1 MEWNGT
7 YLLRGAE
14 RADWPVGDGPG
25 EVAVGVVGA
34 GERRCCHG
42 EQQEEERRGRG
53 CRHCWR
59 RGEGCLLDPLDLE
72 GSSSRQQAVEWSV
85 GKTRRGRL
93 YSWTGMCCRL
103 IKCMRKEKRAFVR
116 SFDECTAQERRW

>member
-72 GSSSRQQAVEWSV
+72 GSSSSQQAVEWSV
-85 GKTRRGRL
+85 ACG
-93 YSWTGMCCRL
+93 
-103 IKCMRKEKRAFVR
+103 E
-116 SFDECTAQERRW
+116 DEARQAL